1 MAAIDGRQRLTL
13 MERVNR
19 LIDDAFNLSLLHMCE
34 VYILVEHEN
43 RVHTFKSSEQSSWPP
58 PDHRLEELYSHIVRL
73 TMRGMARTRLSED
86 EYETFI
92 QLCQYFLHLSK
103 ALRDAEERR
112 VPGENIQAGEDQV
125 GENSGRQDTGFC
137 TTEDPSGDCG
147 EDRRVE

>member
-1 MAAIDGRQRLTL
+1 
-13 MERVNR
+13 
-19 LIDDAFNLSLLHMCE
+19 
-34 VYILVEHEN
+34 
-43 RVHTFKSSEQSSWPP
+43 
-58 PDHRLEELYSHIVRL
+58 
-73 TMRGMARTRLSED
+73 MRGMARTRLSED

-125 GENSGRQDTGFC
+125 GESSGRQDTGFC